1 MFKTAGGKHK
11 MEKNKSSSLK
21 ILEDK
26 FQSSDNLM
34 GSVCNSNMDVTD
46 LRMVSSKCRENKC
59 KPNFL

>member
-1 MFKTAGGKHK
+1 

-34 GSVCNSNMDVTD
+34 DSVCSSNMDVAD
-46 LRMVSSKCRENKC
+46 LRTVSSKCRENKC